1 MDVET
6 TKPTNTGA
14 IQYRTRQFR
23 LIATCAFLNVS
34 HAAVCAEVV
43 NVGNDN
49 SASFSETG
57 MDRSAERHSQMM
69 PLRAS
74 SVLGQ
79 ARRFGSV
86 GTVSAPARLAT
97 RQVTLASMSRLRFDP
112 TLTSM
117 AAPASGTRRSLPV
130 GELNR
135 EGIVR
140 ARTLQIRDGA
150 FYLVGSYAEHEE
162 TPQLETP
169 QFDGDFAVRD

>member
-1 MDVET
+1 MDVEA
-6 TKPTNTGA
+6 TKPTNTGPSQCRA
-14 IQYRTRQFR
+14 RQFR
-23 LIATCAFLNVS
+23 LIATCAFLIVS

-43 NVGNDN
+43 NIGNDN

-86 GTVSAPARLAT
+86 GTVSAPARPAT
-97 RQVTLASMSRLRFDP
+97 RQVTLASMSRLRLDP
-112 TLTSM
+112 TLPSM
-117 AAPASGTRRSLPV
+117 AAPASGTRRALPV

-140 ARTLQIRDGA
+140 ARALQIRDGA
-150 FYLVGSYAEHEE
+150 FYLVGSYTDHEG
-162 TPQLETP
+162 TAQV
-169 QFDGDFAVRD
+169 DGDLAVSD